1 MRVLLATD
9 GSGSAESA
17 VEFLRGFPLPKD
29 AELYLLTVIDKEVYR
44 SNGKKELSSEHQQVL
59 DQTRQILDE
68 DAAGLLDSVAA
79 RLAERLSLRSTL
91 VRSGHPA
98 DEIISAAREI
108 DADLVVV
115 GSHGLGNVKRFLL
128 GSVSD
133 HVLQYAHCSVLIARP
148 PGRSGERGAESSPVR
163 TDGDRGGALRIL
175 VAYDES
181 ARAKEAVAFCAS
193 LPLGKR
199 TKVTVMSVLPLM
211 TGYRQDVV
219 QQLSWVWREK
229 KKLAR
234 KGLDWATKAVPW
246 ATPQVSGR
254 LEEGPDV
261 TQLIL
266 DTAEELGCDLIVVGN
281 KGKGAIEKFLL
292 GSVTRR
298 LAHHAHCS
306 VLAVRG

>member
-1 MRVLLATD
+1 
-9 GSGSAESA
+9 
-17 VEFLRGFPLPKD
+17 
-29 AELYLLTVIDKEVYR
+29 
-44 SNGKKELSSEHQQVL
+44 
-59 DQTRQILDE
+59 
-68 DAAGLLDSVAA
+68 
-79 RLAERLSLRSTL
+79 
-91 VRSGHPA
+91 
-98 DEIISAAREI
+98 
-108 DADLVVV
+108 
-115 GSHGLGNVKRFLL
+115 
-128 GSVSD
+128 
-133 HVLQYAHCSVLIARP
+133 
-148 PGRSGERGAESSPVR
+148 
-163 TDGDRGGALRIL
+163 
-175 VAYDES
+175 
-181 ARAKEAVAFCAS
+181 
-193 LPLGKR
+193 
-199 TKVTVMSVLPLM
+199 MSVLPLM